1 MPEFLRLQTPP
12 EALARLLEAIPPEAS
27 LGSQDIPT
35 AEALGRVL
43 AIDIRAPH
51 ALPAFPR
58 SSVDGY
64 AVQAADTFG
73 ASASLPAYLSLAG
86 EVLMG
91 TRSTLALERG
101 QAALVHTGGMIPSG
115 ADAVVMVED
124 TQVARP
130 DEIEVLRPA
139 APGQNVLQLGEDVQ
153 PGEIVLQRGARLR
166 AQELGGLMALGY
178 TRVEVVRRP
187 RVAILSTGD
196 EVVMP
201 EADPLPGQVRDV
213 NTYTLSALVEQGG
226 GEPVLYGILPD
237 RREALEAAA
246 RRAHVE
252 CDVVLITAGSSVSA
266 RDITSEVIATLGAP
280 GVLAHG
286 VALRPGKP
294 TILAVCSGKPVI
306 GLPGNP
312 VSALVVAGL
321 FVTPLLRRLLGVQ
334 APRLIPR
341 VTARLGTNIPS
352 EAGREDYVPVR
363 VTGVEGDFTA
373 EPVFGKSNLIFT
385 LVRADGLV
393 RVPSEANGLPAG
405 LIVEVLLF

>member
-43 AIDIRAPH
+43 ATDVRAPH

-226 GEPVLYGILPD
+226 GEPVFYGILPD

>member
-1 MPEFLRLQTPP
+1 MPEFLRLQTPAD
-12 EALARLLEAIPPEAS
+12 ALAHLLDALPQDAG
-27 LGSQDIPT
+27 LGEQSIPT
-35 AEALGRVL
+35 QDSLGRVL
-43 AIDIRAPH
+43 AEDLRAPH
-51 ALPAFPR
+51 ALPPFPR

-64 AVQAADTFG
+64 AVRAPDTFG

-86 EVLMG
+86 EVPMG
-91 TRSTLALERG
+91 ALTTLELTRG
-101 QAALVHTGGMIPSG
+101 KAALVHTGGMVPTG

-124 TQVARP
+124 TQVSRP
-130 DEIEVLRPA
+130 GEIEILRPA
-139 APGQNVLQLGEDVQ
+139 APGMNVLQVGEDVQ
-153 PGEIVLQRGARLR
+153 PGETVLLRGSRLR
-166 AQELGGLMALGY
+166 AQEIGGLMALGF
-178 TRVEVVRRP
+178 TRVRVVRP
-187 RVAILSTGD
+187 PLVGILSTGD
-196 EVVMP
+196 EVVAP

-213 NTYTLSALVEQGG
+213 NTYTLSAVVTQAG

-237 RREALEAAA
+237 QRQALELAA
-246 RRAHVE
+246 RQAHAA

-266 RDITSEVIATLGAP
+266 RDITSEIIATLGPP

-286 VALRPGKP
+286 VALKPGKP

-321 FVTPLLRRLLGVQ
+321 FVAPLLRRLLGLR
-334 APRLIPR
+334 APRLSPR
-341 VTARLGTNIPS
+341 VHARLTMNIPS

-363 VTGVEGDFTA
+363 VTGEEGSFDA

-393 RVPSEANGLPAG
+393 RVPTDANGLAAG
-405 LIVEVLLF
+405 ELVEVLLF

>member
-1 MPEFLRLQTPP
+1 MPEFLRLQTPS
-12 EALARLLEAIPPEAS
+12 EALSRLLEALPAEAR
-27 LGSQDIPT
+27 LGSEDLPT
-35 AEALGRVL
+35 AEALGRIL
-43 AIDIRAPH
+43 AVDIRAPH
-51 ALPAFPR
+51 ALPPFPR

-64 AVQAADTFG
+64 AVRAADTFG
-73 ASASLPAYLSLAG
+73 ASASLPAYLSVAG

-91 TRSTLALERG
+91 TLTTLSLDRG
-101 QAALVHTGGMIPSG
+101 QAALVHTGGMIPAG

-130 DEIEVLRPA
+130 DEIEVLKPA

-166 AQELGGLMALGY
+166 AQELGGLMALGF

-196 EVVMP
+196 EVVAP

-213 NTYTLSALVEQGG
+213 NTTTLSALVELGG
-226 GEPVLYGILPD
+226 GEPVFYGILPD

-246 RRAHVE
+246 RRAHAE
-252 CDVVLITAGSSVSA
+252 CDVVLITAGSSVST
-266 RDITSEVIATLGAP
+266 RDITSEIIATLGAP

-341 VTARLGTNIPS
+341 VTARLVTNIPS
-352 EAGREDYVPVR
+352 ESGREDYVPVR
-363 VTGVEGDFTA
+363 VTGTEGDYTA

-393 RVPSEANGLPAG
+393 RVPAEANGLPAG
-405 LIVEVLLF
+405 IIVEVLLF

>member
-1 MPEFLRLQTPP
+1 
-12 EALARLLEAIPPEAS
+12 
-27 LGSQDIPT
+27 
-35 AEALGRVL
+35 
-43 AIDIRAPH
+43 
-51 ALPAFPR
+51 
-58 SSVDGY
+58 VDGY
-64 AVQAADTFG
+64 AVRAADTFG
-73 ASASLPAYLSLAG
+73 ASASLPAYLSVAG

-91 TRSTLALERG
+91 TLTTLSLDRG
-101 QAALVHTGGMIPSG
+101 QAALVHTGGMIPAG

-130 DEIEVLRPA
+130 DEIEVLKPA

-166 AQELGGLMALGY
+166 AQELGGLMALGF
-178 TRVEVVRRP
+178 TRVAVVRRP

-196 EVVMP
+196 EVVAP

-213 NTYTLSALVEQGG
+213 NTTTLSALVELGG
-226 GEPVLYGILPD
+226 GEPVFYGILPD

-246 RRAHVE
+246 RRAHAE
-252 CDVVLITAGSSVSA
+252 CDVVLITAGSSVST
-266 RDITSEVIATLGAP
+266 RDITSEIIIALGAP

-341 VTARLGTNIPS
+341 VTARLVTNIPS
-352 EAGREDYVPVR
+352 ESGREDYVPVR
-363 VTGVEGDFTA
+363 VTGTEGDFAA

-393 RVPSEANGLPAG
+393 RVPAEASGLPAG
-405 LIVEVLLF
+405 ITVEVLLF

>member
-1 MPEFLRLQTPP
+1 MPEFLRLQTPS
-12 EALARLLEAIPPEAS
+12 EALARLLETLPPEAS

-43 AIDIRAPH
+43 AVDIRAPH
-51 ALPAFPR
+51 ALPPFPR

-64 AVQAADTFG
+64 AVRAADTFG
-73 ASASLPAYLSLAG
+73 ASASLPAYLSVAG

-91 TRSTLALERG
+91 TLTTLVLDRG
-101 QAALVHTGGMIPSG
+101 RAALVHTGGMIPAG

-130 DEIEVLRPA
+130 DEIEVLKPA

-166 AQELGGLMALGY
+166 AQELGGLMALGF
-178 TRVEVVRRP
+178 TRVDVVRRP
-187 RVAILSTGD
+187 RVAVLSTGD
-196 EVVMP
+196 EVVAP

-213 NTYTLSALVEQGG
+213 NTTTLSALVEQGG
-226 GEPVLYGILPD
+226 GEPVFYGILPD
-237 RREALEAAA
+237 QREALEAAA
-246 RRAHVE
+246 RRAHAE
-252 CDVVLITAGSSVSA
+252 CDVVLITAGSSVST
-266 RDITSEVIATLGAP
+266 RDITSEIIATLGAP

-294 TILAVCSGKPVI
+294 TILAVCNGKPVI

-341 VTARLGTNIPS
+341 VTARLVTNIPS
-352 EAGREDYVPVR
+352 ESGREDYVPVR
-363 VTGVEGDFTA
+363 VTGTEGDFTA

-393 RVPSEANGLPAG
+393 RVPAEASGLPAG
-405 LIVEVLLF
+405 IVVEVLLF

>member
-1 MPEFLRLQTPP
+1 MPEFLRLQTPS
-12 EALARLLEAIPPEAS
+12 EALARLLEALPPEAS

-43 AIDIRAPH
+43 AVDIRAPH
-51 ALPAFPR
+51 ALPPFPR

-64 AVQAADTFG
+64 AVRAADTFG
-73 ASASLPAYLSLAG
+73 ASASLPAYLSVAG

-91 TRSTLALERG
+91 TLTTLALDRG
-101 QAALVHTGGMIPSG
+101 RAALVHTGGMIPAG

-130 DEIEVLRPA
+130 DEIEVLKPA

-153 PGEIVLQRGARLR
+153 PGEIVLQKGARLR
-166 AQELGGLMALGY
+166 AQELGGLMALGF
-178 TRVEVVRRP
+178 TRVKVVRRP

-196 EVVMP
+196 EVVAP

-226 GEPVLYGILPD
+226 GEPVFYGILPD

-246 RRAHVE
+246 RRAHGE
-252 CDVVLITAGSSVSA
+252 CDVVLITAGSSVST
-266 RDITSEVIATLGAP
+266 RDITSEIIATLGAP

-294 TILAVCSGKPVI
+294 TILAVCDGKPVI

-341 VTARLGTNIPS
+341 VTARLATNIPS
-352 EAGREDYVPVR
+352 ESGREDYVPVR

-393 RVPSEANGLPAG
+393 RVPAEASGLAARSV
-405 LIVEVLLF
+405 VEVLLF